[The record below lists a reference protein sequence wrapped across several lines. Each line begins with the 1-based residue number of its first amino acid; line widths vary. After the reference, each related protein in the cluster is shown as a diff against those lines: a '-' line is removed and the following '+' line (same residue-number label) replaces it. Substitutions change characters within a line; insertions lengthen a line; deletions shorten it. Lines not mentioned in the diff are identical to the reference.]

1 MLHLS
6 CVKVGIDYFQE
17 EKENTRK
24 GKCMSFKKNLLTALV
39 SCGLIA
45 GSMSSHSALAVT
57 NGYEAL
63 PDTVAGST
71 AKLGIEGMN
80 CSATMISPSWAIT
93 AKHCIDILGIIE
105 VPVIFPLQTGINV
118 KDSSSE
124 KYIAKVYQNPDTDL
138 ALLNINGVHK
148 GTIAELP
155 TRSTERRAQLK
166 IVGFGNNGKDVDV
179 AQYAKVDVTKKR
191 EFKEV
196 YTNEIGVTTSYT
208 GKWIL
213 ANNNEKG
220 EVKSGDSGGGA
231 FLGNEIHGVFSSGI
245 VGEKSDF
252 RKELTFVE
260 VFHYLNWIHEVTGIV
275 SVPQNA
281 SEQGKSGDFQR
292 NYQNPI
298 VTDNGAYDS
307 VFSSNSSNFVFGS
320 SS

>member
-1 MLHLS
+1 M
-6 CVKVGIDYFQE
+6 CYAYFQE

-24 GKCMSFKKNLLTALV
+24 GKCMSFKKKFLTALV

-63 PDTVAGST
+63 PDTVASST
-71 AKLGIEGMN
+71 AKLGIDGMN

-93 AKHCIDILGIIE
+93 AKHCIDILGLVE

-124 KYIAKVYQNPDTDL
+124 KYIAKVYPHPDTDL

-166 IVGFGNNGKDVDV
+166 VVGFGGSGKDVDV

-191 EFKEV
+191 EYKEV
-196 YTNEIGVTTSYT
+196 YTNDSYT
-208 GKWIL
+208 GQWIL
-213 ANNNEKG
+213 ANNNGKG
-220 EVKSGDSGGGA
+220 EVKKGDSGGGA

-245 VGEKSDF
+245 LGENSDF
-252 RKELTFVE
+252 VREITFVE
-260 VFHYLNWIHEVTGIV
+260 VFPYLDWIHEVTGIV
-275 SVPQNA
+275 SIPQNA
-281 SEQGKSGDFQR
+281 SKQGETGDFQR

-298 VTDNGAYDS
+298 VTDNGAYNS

-320 SS
+320 TS

>member
-1 MLHLS
+1 
-6 CVKVGIDYFQE
+6 
-17 EKENTRK
+17 
-24 GKCMSFKKNLLTALV
+24 MSLKKKLLTALV

-71 AKLGIEGMN
+71 AKLGTDGAN

-93 AKHCIDILGIIE
+93 AKHCVKILGLVDI
-105 VPVIFPLQTGINV
+105 PVTFPLQTGINV

-124 KYIAKVYQNPDTDL
+124 KYIAKVYPHPDTDL

-166 IVGFGNNGKDVDV
+166 VVGFGGSGKDIDV

-191 EFKEV
+191 EYKEV
-196 YTNEIGVTTSYT
+196 YTSEIGIKNSYT
-208 GKWIL
+208 GQWIL
-213 ANNNEKG
+213 ADNNGKG
-220 EVKSGDSGGGA
+220 EVKKGDSGGGA

-245 VGEKSDF
+245 MGENSDF
-252 RKELTFVE
+252 VRELTFVE
-260 VFHYLNWIHEVTGIV
+260 VFPYLDWIHEVTGIV

-281 SEQGKSGDFQR
+281 PKQGETGDFQR

-298 VTDNGAYDS
+298 VTDNGAYNS